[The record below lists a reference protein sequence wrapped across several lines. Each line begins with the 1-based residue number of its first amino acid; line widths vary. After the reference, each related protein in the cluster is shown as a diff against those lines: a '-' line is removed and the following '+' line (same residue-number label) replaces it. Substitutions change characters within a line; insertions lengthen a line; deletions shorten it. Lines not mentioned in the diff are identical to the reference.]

1 MKITVFTCNQPRH
14 NYLINLLSKV
24 ADDLYVVQECY
35 TIFPGKNKGL
45 YKKNHIVKK
54 YFKKV
59 KLAENKIFKNPII
72 ENKNKLIKILPLSFG
87 DLNNCSPELLKNFL
101 KSDLY
106 IIFGCSFIKGK
117 LANFLIKKKALNI
130 HIGVAPFYRGT
141 DCNFWALLDKNSD
154 LVGSTIHYL
163 SKKLDGGRILFHA
176 LSEHNKDPFLYSMS
190 TVKSAFFAIAKYI
203 KDRKRKIKSHPQNK
217 MDLVRYSRRN
227 DFNNKSI
234 QSFFKSKIKKKE
246 KILSNFKN
254 PFILKKSQYFK

>member
-14 NYLINLLSKV
+14 NYLINLLSKF
-24 ADDLYVVQECY
+24 ADELYVVQESY

-45 YKKNHIVKK
+45 YKKNRIVKS

-59 KLAENKIFKNPII
+59 KLAENKIFKNSII

-87 DLNNCSPELLKNFL
+87 DLNNYPPNLLKKFL
-101 KSDLY
+101 ISDLY
-106 IIFGCSFIKGK
+106 IVFGCSFIKGK

-190 TVKSAFFAIAKYI
+190 TVKSAFFAITNFI
-203 KDRKRKIKSHPQNK
+203 RNKDNKHKSYPQNK
-217 MDLVRYSRRN
+217 FDLIRYSRRS

-234 QSFFKSKIKKKE
+234 QFFLKSKNKKKD
-246 KILSNFKN
+246 KILTNFKN